1 MSSERHSL
9 GSFTVVCPSCG
20 ALHWME
26 ERLAQSS
33 ERSPKFGM
41 CCKSGKIS
49 WPAMPDPP
57 EPLRSLL
64 DGTNQSNR
72 MSSASLNSDSLEAK
86 EFRENIRN
94 YNNAFAFSSLGVK
107 IDPSV
112 YGAHGIFTF
121 RIQGELCHRISTL
134 LPPDGEPPK
143 FAQLYIYDSNPQSQ
157 AQMRANRVHDKVD
170 VNTVLQLQQMIELHN
185 PYVATYRTA
194 KERLDS
200 EEHVSLCLKTVDI
213 PHLDQRRYNHPTAS
227 EVGIIMVGNGEDGA
241 TERDLI
247 VQARGGG
254 FHSIS
259 YLKSSYIPL
268 RFPIAF
274 VYGEQGWHPNIYL
287 GTG

>member
-1 MSSERHSL
+1 
-9 GSFTVVCPSCG
+9 
-20 ALHWME
+20 ME

-49 WPAMPDPP
+49 WPAMSDPP

-72 MSSASLNSDSLEAK
+72 MSSASLSSDSLEAK

-143 FAQLYIYDSNPQSQ
+143 FAQLYIYDSDPRSQ

-170 VNTVLQLQQMIELHN
+170 VNTVLQLQRMIELHN
-185 PYVATYRTA
+185 PYVAIYRTA

-200 EEHVSLCLKTVDI
+200 EEHVSLCLKTVDF

-241 TERDLI
+241 TERDLR
-247 VQARGGG
+247 VQARGGRL
-254 FHSIS
+254 HSIS

-268 RFPIAF
+268 RFPLAF

-287 GTG
+287 STG